1 MNMKYK
7 YLLLA
12 LVAVV
17 VVGISVFLSMKNAN
31 VKSDVLNGDRVK
43 ESLTMPQADQMI
55 NQKTQETEGDQEIS
69 TDTSLDVLE
78 KEVSETTILEED
90 FSDLE

>member
-1 MNMKYK
+1 MKYK